1 MLVHVFLPQE
11 ANMSKQLSL
20 FDPRTPIW
28 VQQLWDRID
37 AERRRQILSILST
50 MARTSLASTRLQK
63 PKEAANEPK

>member
-1 MLVHVFLPQE
+1 MLAHMILSQE

-50 MARTSLASTRLQK
+50 MARTSLAKKFLKKS
-63 PKEAANEPK
+63 KEAANEPK